1 MENFDELLS
10 IILSIQS
17 KDELKLF
24 FKEIL
29 TDAEIE
35 DIIKRWCL
43 MKDLYNGI
51 SQRNIAK
58 KYGISLCKITRGSK
72 VLKNENSISKKL
84 IKNFFKEK
92 SNGNT

>member
-1 MENFDELLS
+1 MDNFDELLEA
-10 IILSIQS
+10 ILLIKS
-17 KDELKLF
+17 KEELKLF
-24 FKEIL
+24 FEEIL

-35 DIIKRWCL
+35 DITKRWSL
-43 MKDLYNGI
+43 MKDLLNGI

-84 IKNFFKEK
+84 ILNIIKEK
-92 SNGNT
+92 NNGTA